1 MNKTVAYEAVVI
13 FEAKQNQLIMHSGS
27 MAQKFHHF
35 VLYFLLRCLKDLI
48 LFGWTILYV
57 IYVAMKCLFSCLFP
71 SRPTRNA

>member
-48 LFGWTILYV
+48 LFG
-57 IYVAMKCLFSCLFP
+57 
-71 SRPTRNA
+71 